1 MIISFLFSERPPA
14 FACHKTKSH
23 TSQGIITFSGCNVP
37 TPGMDPSTG
46 IFTVKEPG
54 IYHFS
59 FTGLFH
65 ALNGHGLNA
74 DIIKRTGRSETNLG
88 RSRADTNEIA
98 TFFTKGT
105 DDDIY
110 TTTTVIT
117 MHKLNVNDEIFIR
130 MEIDG
135 NHGNS
140 HLFSDRK
147 PTIHFVGQM
156 ISSL

>member
-1 MIISFLFSERPPA
+1 MNPRS
-14 FACHKTKSH
+14 
-23 TSQGIITFSGCNVP
+23 
-37 TPGMDPSTG
+37 G

-65 ALNGHGLNA
+65 SLNGHGLNA
-74 DIIKRTGRSETNLG
+74 DIIKRTGKSETHLG
-88 RSRADTNEIA
+88 RSRTDMNEIA
-98 TFFTKGT
+98 TFLTRGT

-117 MHKLNVNDEIFIR
+117 MDKLNINDEIFIR

-135 NHGNS
+135 DHGDS